1 MHRIHPLPD
10 PTTPIAWSPTQRPP
24 ARVAAPRPVQIGNA
38 GPHLVAPTGQAM
50 ALPAAVRR
58 DTLYLALRRTCD
70 AGLTAAVTRAFPT
83 EHARLSAIGSWA
95 LRHAASLQLI
105 VGGDADVL
113 GTGARLLQGMP
124 SRTRGA
130 HALISETA
138 AMAYLAL
145 LDDIAQGEPE
155 ESLALHVGSMQ
166 QALAAGRR
174 EPRDDALA
182 EALEAAFLQDF
193 RDLHARFGHTL
204 DREARR
210 YCVALIAQMADCND
224 GAAGRLA
231 IFGQWLWQGTRSAAF
246 PAPLHLMLATQC
258 PSDDPYVIGATMV
271 RELALS
277 SRRDAAVVHYVNA
290 LGKAWQLTGAT
301 PEATWEALC
310 LLSVPPDAP
319 AGAGLPAC

>member
-1 MHRIHPLPD
+1 MHRIHSLPD
-10 PTTPIAWSPTQRPP
+10 PTTATGWSPTQRP
-24 ARVAAPRPVQIGNA
+24 ARGTGPRPVQIGNA
-38 GPHLVAPTGQAM
+38 GPQLVAPAGQAM

-58 DTLYLALRRTCD
+58 DTLYLDLRRTCD
-70 AGLTAAVTRAFPT
+70 AGLTTAVTRAFPT
-83 EHARLSAIGSWA
+83 EHARLSAVGSWA
-95 LRHAASLQLI
+95 LRHAPSLQL
-105 VGGDADVL
+105 VGGDATDAL

-145 LDDIAQGEPE
+145 LDDIAQGEPD
-155 ESLALHVGSMQ
+155 ESLALHVGGMQ

-193 RDLHARFGHTL
+193 RDLHARHGHTL
-204 DREARR
+204 DSAARR
-210 YCVALIAQMADCND
+210 YCDALIVQMVTCDD
-224 GAAGRLA
+224 GAAGRLSV
-231 IFGQWLWQGTRSAAF
+231 FGHWLWQGTTAAAF

-258 PSDDPYVIGATMV
+258 PNDDPYVIGATV
-271 RELALS
+271 IKELALS
-277 SRRDAAVVHYVNA
+277 PQRDAAVVHYVNA
-290 LGKAWQLTGAT
+290 LGKAWQLTGAA

-319 AGAGLPAC
+319 PGAGLPPR